1 MTDPHHAAHEHH
13 GPTFRAYMIIALILA
28 ICTSLSFLFNQ
39 TVPWKFVAFVLILG
53 VAITKATLVGMYFMH
68 LKWDW
73 KLLYFLIIP
82 AFILGTMMMV
92 VLMPDILLGA
102 GRDMNDLFENAQEM
116 TRK

>member
-1 MTDPHHAAHEHH
+1 MTDPHHGHEHH
-13 GPTFRAYMIIALILA
+13 GPTFQAYMAIAAVLA
-28 ICTSLSFLFNQ
+28 VCTALSFLFNQ
-39 TVPWKFVAFVLILG
+39 TISAKVAAFLLILG

-92 VLMPDILLGA
+92 VLMPDILLGH
-102 GRDMNDLFENAQEM
+102 GRDLNELYEIADMA
-116 TRK
+116 KKP